1 MGGARSAVFSLDL
14 GGQRAYSERNR
25 TTLDVIGEW
34 VPATRSFASPEP
46 KTMTNDLVALIE
58 FYEKEKSI
66 EREKVVEALEN
77 AFLSAYR
84 RMVPGAEDIEELRAE
99 VDTKHGETRI
109 FASLKVVAD
118 DDHVDK
124 FNEVPITLAQKKKP
138 DAVAS
143 VKFAHLELCFVARV
157 FRQSATRVHP

>member
-1 MGGARSAVFSLDL
+1 
-14 GGQRAYSERNR
+14 
-25 TTLDVIGEW
+25 
-34 VPATRSFASPEP
+34 
-46 KTMTNDLVALIE
+46 MTNDLVALIE

-99 VDTKHGETRI
+99 VDTKKGETRI

-118 DDHVDK
+118 TYLTTYDVLDCK
-124 FNEVPITLAQKKKP
+124 TLLLSQ
-138 DAVAS
+138 VA
-143 VKFAHLELCFVARV
+143 LEKLEERL
-157 FRQSATRVHP
+157 TP